1 MFYILSPFLSNG
13 NYQHITLQLSAYYSI
28 FITLVLFSYTMS
40 CIWRLPTMNYV
51 FLGKRIREER
61 LRLNLTQEKLAEAC
75 GISTAYLG
83 QIERGERCITL
94 DKLIPLANC
103 LGTTIDFLLSDYI
116 NPQNDTNFNILV
128 QLFQGRSDQ
137 EKKLAIHLLKL
148 LFSYTDGRL

>member
-1 MFYILSPFLSNG
+1 MD
-13 NYQHITLQLSAYYSI
+13 
-28 FITLVLFSYTMS
+28 
-40 CIWRLPTMNYV
+40 YV

-103 LGTTIDFLLSDYI
+103 LGTTIDFLLSDNSPI
-116 NPQNDTNFNILV
+116 
-128 QLFQGRSDQ
+128 R
-137 EKKLAIHLLKL
+137 LLTSVL
-148 LFSYTDGRL
+148 IRISFFSFLIIRRI

>member
-1 MFYILSPFLSNG
+1 MD
-13 NYQHITLQLSAYYSI
+13 
-28 FITLVLFSYTMS
+28 
-40 CIWRLPTMNYV
+40 YV

-103 LGTTIDFLLSDYI
+103 LRTTIDFLLSDYI
-116 NPQNDTNFNILV
+116 SPQNDSNFNILV

-137 EKKLAIHLLKL
+137 EKELAVHLLKL
-148 LFSYTDGRL
+148 LFSYTDGHL